1 MSVILKYKEWLTI
14 SPDEA
19 RWVYDLC
26 ISMPK
31 YDKIKKVARFEKQPK
46 RIDAREARRIIR
58 EEGLSCVCDNEYGKI
73 YA

>member
-1 MSVILKYKEWLTI
+1 MSVILKYKEWLAI
-14 SPDEA
+14 LPNEA
-19 RWVYDLC
+19 FWVYDLC
-26 ISMPK
+26 EFMPK